1 VIVSTDPG
9 TRLVSPKL
17 FANLAISGN
26 PLLVRPMFFFSVAA
40 LWVATAFGADIKPAD
55 SKAPIF
61 RIFSSTAKGDG
72 GGHLTVTAKQ
82 PLLVISSVADVQLST
97 DRKAVR
103 IVLTSSDAK
112 KFADITRK
120 YNQDLLLLEGNGKIL
135 EAMRVSSPVQKGV
148 LEFSRP
154 DDDAVVDYLRQRFR
168 LK

>member
-9 TRLVSPKL
+9 TSLVSPKL

-26 PLLVRPMFFFSVAA
+26 ALLVRPLSFFSVVAV
-40 LWVATAFGADIKPAD
+40 WVATAFGADIKPAD
-55 SKAPIF
+55 SKAPVF
-61 RIFSSTAKGDG
+61 RIFSSTAGG
-72 GGHLTVTAKQ
+72 GSGGHLTVTAKQ

-97 DRKAVR
+97 DRKGVR

-120 YNQDLLLLEGNGKIL
+120 YNHDLLLLEGNGKIL
-135 EAMRVSSPVQKGV
+135 EAMLVSSPVKNGV

-154 DDDAVVDYLRQRFR
+154 DDDAVVDYLKQRFR

>member
-1 VIVSTDPG
+1 
-9 TRLVSPKL
+9 
-17 FANLAISGN
+17 
-26 PLLVRPMFFFSVAA
+26 
-40 LWVATAFGADIKPAD
+40 
-55 SKAPIF
+55 
-61 RIFSSTAKGDG
+61 
-72 GGHLTVTAKQ
+72 
-82 PLLVISSVADVQLST
+82 VISSVADVRLST
-97 DRKAVR
+97 DGKAVR